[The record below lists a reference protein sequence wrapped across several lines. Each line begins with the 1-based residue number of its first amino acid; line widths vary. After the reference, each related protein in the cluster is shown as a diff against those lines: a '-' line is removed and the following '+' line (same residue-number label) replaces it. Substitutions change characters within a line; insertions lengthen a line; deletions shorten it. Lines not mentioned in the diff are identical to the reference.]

1 MGLTLTDDVDPECL
15 AELWA
20 GGELA
25 LEVALVLRLHE
36 PHLQRPV
43 PLGQRVRP
51 PVVEVAAVEAEA
63 DVLAS
68 LPEELEAGVV
78 DEADVADVE
87 DVRVLPPHPRHLK
100 QCEREAAVS
109 QKMSGVI

>member
-1 MGLTLTDDVDPECL
+1 MGLALTDDVDPECL

-43 PLGQRVRP
+43 PSGQRGGATAAASPSRLFEA
-51 PVVEVAAVEAEA
+51 VEV
-63 DVLAS
+63 VLAF
-68 LPEELEAGVV
+68 PEELEAGVV

-87 DVRVLPPHPRHLK
+87 DVRVPAAHPRHLK
-100 QCEREAAVS
+100 E
-109 QKMSGVI
+109 